1 MSQAIPRL
9 EMNELAPALISRLQ
23 PRVRRLG
30 YLGEFFKCVGHQPQ
44 ALAAF
49 IDLTD
54 ALKEALPD
62 RITEVVALTVASL
75 CQNPYERHQHE
86 RLSEKLGFGRE
97 WIASVMA
104 LQPDA
109 GSLSPAE
116 MVVQRLTLA
125 SLRDHGHGVSAE
137 VAEVVASIGPDRAI
151 AVLMLIGRYATHAL
165 IVNALELA
173 PPVASIF
180 SQPPVTTGASASVVA
195 KTRS

>member
-1 MSQAIPRL
+1 MSHAIPRL
-9 EMNELAPALISRLQ
+9 EMNELAPALVSRLQ
-23 PRVRRLG
+23 PRVQRLG
-30 YLGEFFKCVGHQPQ
+30 YLGEFFKCLGHQPQ

-62 RITEVVALTVASL
+62 RITELVALTVATL
-75 CQNPYERHQHE
+75 CENRYERHQHE

-97 WIASVMA
+97 WITSVIA
-104 LQPDA
+104 IHPDA
-109 GSLSPAE
+109 GILSRAE
-116 MVVQRLTLA
+116 AVVQRLTLA
-125 SLRDHGHGVSAE
+125 SLRNHGNGVSAE
-137 VAEVVASIGPDRAI
+137 LADVITSIGPGAAM

-180 SQPPVTTGASASVVA
+180 SQLPVATEVSASVVA
-195 KTRS
+195 KTPS